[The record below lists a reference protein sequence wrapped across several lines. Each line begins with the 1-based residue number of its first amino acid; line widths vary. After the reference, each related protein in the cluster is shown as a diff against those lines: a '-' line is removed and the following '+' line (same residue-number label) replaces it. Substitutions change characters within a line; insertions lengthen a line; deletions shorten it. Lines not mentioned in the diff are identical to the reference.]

1 MAASANRLYIP
12 ALAPLYKNLEAY
24 ALPLLRIAIGL
35 ILIPHGCQKFFGWFH
50 GLGFDGFNQLFDK
63 LGYHPGIAYTLI
75 AGTVELV
82 GGICL
87 VLGLFTR
94 VASLFLV
101 IFMIFGAQFTSQK
114 GFFWTQG
121 GAEYSILILVVGLVF
136 LIRGGGLYSLDEGMS
151 REF

>member
-1 MAASANRLYIP
+1 MAVTARRLFVP
-12 ALAPLYKNLEAY
+12 ALAPLYNGLEPY
-24 ALPLLRIAIGL
+24 ALPLLRVVMGL
-35 ILIPHGCQKFFGWFH
+35 ILVPHGCQKFFGWFH
-50 GLGFDGFNQLFDK
+50 GLGFEGFNQLFDK
-63 LGYHPGIAYTLI
+63 LGYHPGVVYTILAGGTELI
-75 AGTVELV
+75 

-101 IFMIFGAQFTSQK
+101 IFMIFGAQFTAQK

-121 GAEYSILILVVGLVF
+121 GAEYSLLILTVGLVF

>member
-1 MAASANRLYIP
+1 MAATANRLYIP
-12 ALAPLYKNLEAY
+12 ALAPLYKSFEPY
-24 ALPLLRIAIGL
+24 TLPLLRIAMGL
-35 ILIPHGCQKFFGWFH
+35 VLIPHGCQKFFGWFH

-101 IFMIFGAQFTSQK
+101 IFMIFGIQFTSQK

-121 GAEYSILILVVGLVF
+121 GAEYSVLILVVGLVF

>member
-1 MAASANRLYIP
+1 MATTANRLYIP
-12 ALAPLYKNLEAY
+12 ALAPLYKSFEPY
-24 ALPLLRIAIGL
+24 ALPLLRIAMGL
-35 ILIPHGCQKFFGWFH
+35 VLIPHGCQKFFGWFH

-121 GAEYSILILVVGLVF
+121 GAEYSLLILVVGLVF